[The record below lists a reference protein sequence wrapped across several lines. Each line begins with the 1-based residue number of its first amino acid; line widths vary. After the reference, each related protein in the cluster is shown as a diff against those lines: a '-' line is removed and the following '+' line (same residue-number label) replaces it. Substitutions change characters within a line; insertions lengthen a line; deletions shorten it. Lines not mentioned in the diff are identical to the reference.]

1 MKVEK
6 NITIDGRIV
15 NKVFKKDCQ
24 TVYQA
29 EMMLD
34 DSDVT
39 LFFVDNRTGDV
50 IFKLVVDASYN
61 QGLGFISSVEFEEVS
76 VM

>member
-15 NKVFKKDCQ
+15 NEVFKKDCQ

-29 EMMLD
+29 EYMLD

-50 IFKLVVDASYN
+50 IFKLVVDASYS
-61 QGLGFISSVEFEEVS
+61 QGLGYISSVEFDEI
-76 VM
+76 